1 MGNFSLVATSGCR
14 VYVMEILFQEK
25 DNDCCRIW
33 KKDKKNPALTKQQSL
48 VCCSPSLNNQMKRA
62 YFVMETATLVGL
74 L

>member
-14 VYVMEILFQEK
+14 VYVLEIVFQEK
-25 DNDCCRIW
+25 DNDYCRIC

-48 VCCSPSLNNQMKRA
+48 VCCLRSLNNLVKWA